1 MSIWLNTKRIA
12 RYGLI
17 GFIRNGFVSFSAI
30 LMLSITLL
38 VMAGLMIGGSALSST
53 LSSLTGK
60 VDVNVYFDT
69 NATEE
74 QILDVKHQ
82 LETLPE
88 VAEVTYTTSEDALAQ
103 FRTRHQND
111 QLTLQ
116 ALDEIGQN
124 PLGASLSVRAKDTA
138 QYEGLAKYIET
149 IQTSGTGGGT
159 AITKINFTQNKEAI
173 DRLTRIIDAARTAGV
188 VTAIIFILASLVI
201 SFNTIRLVM
210 YIARDEIGV
219 MNIVGAGKW
228 YVRGPFMI
236 AGVLYGVVAGLLV
249 MLVLYPLTLWMSPG
263 SEKLFSGTFN
273 TFDYYVGS
281 FPLLFVAVVGTGIV
295 LGALSSFL
303 AVRRYLRT

>member
-1 MSIWLNTKRIA
+1 MSFWLNTKRIA

-38 VMAGLMIGGSALSST
+38 VMAGLLIASAALSAT
-53 LSSLTGK
+53 LQSLTDK
-60 VDVNVYFDT
+60 VDVNVYFAT

-74 QILDVKHQ
+74 QILDVKHR

-88 VAEVTYTTSEDALAQ
+88 VSGVVYTDREDALAE
-103 FRTRHQND
+103 FRLRHQND

-116 ALDEIGQN
+116 ALDEVGEN
-124 PLGASLSVRAKDTA
+124 PLGASLAVRAKDTS
-138 QYEGLAKYIET
+138 QYQGIAKYVET
-149 IQTSGTGGGT
+149 IQTSSAGGGP
-159 AITKINFTQNKEAI
+159 AITKVNFTQNKDAI
-173 DRLTRIIDAARTAGV
+173 DRLSHIIAAARTAGLA
-188 VTAIIFILASLVI
+188 TAIIFILASLLI

-219 MNIVGAGKW
+219 MNLVGAGKW

-236 AGVLYGVVAGLLV
+236 AGVLYGVIAGV
-249 MLVLYPLTLWMSPG
+249 ITMIALYPLTLWMSPG
-263 SEKLFSGTFN
+263 SQKLFAGTFD
-273 TFDYYVGS
+273 TFDYYFSG

-295 LGALSSFL
+295 LGALSSYL
-303 AVRRYLRT
+303 AVHRYLHS